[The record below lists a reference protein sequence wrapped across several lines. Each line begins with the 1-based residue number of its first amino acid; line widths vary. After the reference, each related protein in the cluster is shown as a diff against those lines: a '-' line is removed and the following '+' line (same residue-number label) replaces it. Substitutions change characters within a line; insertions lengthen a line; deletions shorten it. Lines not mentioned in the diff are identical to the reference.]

1 MNVENITFEKLNLT
15 PRVKGI
21 FKVNGVIIE
30 DILADKYTLDNF
42 YLLKY
47 LGKYS
52 IKNIKEAFLSIGYE
66 FRDGSKYL

>member
-30 DILADKYTLDNF
+30 DILADKYTLNDF
-42 YLLKY
+42 YYLKY

-52 IKNIKEAFLSIGYE
+52 IKNIKESFLSIGYKFKDE
-66 FRDGSKYL
+66 SKYP